1 MIPNIQYPRAM
12 PIQKSNGKLVHF
24 NMISID
30 TWYVK
35 IEITV
40 RNTLQG
46 NNDVPY
52 ISIDIYIYM
61 YIHMYIYIFTYIHCD
76 CWWIYTYCTSFLL
89 VSPNLPLARNLLCK
103 VWSLGARLRRC
114 WKVLAPH
121 CPWLAHCWR
130 HHQATYDKA
139 WQTIDNFQWTS
150 SEPKDHTTSCW
161 GLHPQTYWDAS

>member
-52 ISIDIYIYM
+52 ISIDIHVYTYVYIYLHTYTVIADG
-61 YIHMYIYIFTYIHCD
+61 YILT
-76 CWWIYTYCTSFLL
+76 
-89 VSPNLPLARNLLCK
+89 V
-103 VWSLGARLRRC
+103 RLFC
-114 WKVLAPH
+114 
-121 CPWLAHCWR
+121 
-130 HHQATYDKA
+130 
-139 WQTIDNFQWTS
+139 
-150 SEPKDHTTSCW
+150 
-161 GLHPQTYWDAS
+161 